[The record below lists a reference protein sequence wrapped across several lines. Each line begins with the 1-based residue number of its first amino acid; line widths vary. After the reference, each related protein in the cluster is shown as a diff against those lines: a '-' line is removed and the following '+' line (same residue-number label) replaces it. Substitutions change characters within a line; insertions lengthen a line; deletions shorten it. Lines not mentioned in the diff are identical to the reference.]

1 VIANAVARSKVKSEE
16 AMRMVPIVIALTV
29 VAAHAAAA
37 QTHKPR
43 VAGIAPPPP
52 ATQPTNTGAAS
63 SQLMSGSVPVLVTA
77 DGRIF
82 ANFGYGYEPVI
93 RACGYHPAASA
104 APSYRPSNVPSGQTA
119 AAQSSYTP
127 PTYQPSTFGPGNTQ
141 PAPAQP
147 TASEHMLPQG
157 YAPPNPGA
165 GQERAGST
173 ACYTTDPRGQ
183 IIIVR

>member
-1 VIANAVARSKVKSEE
+1 MRIVPVA
-16 AMRMVPIVIALTV
+16 IALAV
-29 VAAHAAAA
+29 VAVQSAAA
-37 QTHKPR
+37 QTQKPR
-43 VAGIAPPPP
+43 VAGIARPPQ
-52 ATQPTNTGAAS
+52 ATQPVS
-63 SQLMSGSVPVLVTA
+63 SGSANSTQMTVGSVPVLVTP
-77 DGRIF
+77 DGRIY

-104 APSYRPSNVPSGQTA
+104 APAYRPSHVPSGQTA
-119 AAQSSYTP
+119 GSQSSGSTP

-147 TASEHMLPQG
+147 TESERMLPQG
-157 YAPPNPGA
+157 YAPPNAGA

-183 IIIVR
+183 IIIIR